1 MWYDNRGPG
10 EISLKKPRVIKITYN
25 CLCGSHTTTDM
36 GNEKFVSKGIKCLE
50 EVSQA
55 KGKNNTTS
63 KKCKIICQREDICK
77 RAPGAGGGLAKEIF

>member
-1 MWYDNRGPG
+1 M
-10 EISLKKPRVIKITYN
+10 
-25 CLCGSHTTTDM
+25 TDM

-55 KGKNNTTS
+55 KRKNNATS

-77 RAPGAGGGLAKEIF
+77 RAPGADGGLARRFSRVTKFQGKGKR